1 MRHAPDQSLSS
12 AIRLK
17 NRCRTVNASTFQALA
32 CVCGKRFEAE
42 YFAISYRMKDLAAR
56 WRSEEADHMKE
67 LHEVEQ
73 SEGFREPV
81 LELKPIS
88 RGKQG

>member
-1 MRHAPDQSLSS
+1 VPHGQRVYLPSFG
-12 AIRLK
+12 RV
-17 NRCRTVNASTFQALA
+17 CRK
-32 CVCGKRFEAE
+32 CFEAE
-42 YFAISYRMKDLAAR
+42 HLAISYRMKDLAAR